1 MGIVFYTEKLMNTIL
16 IKTVGYQT
24 LFRSS
29 AIATTY
35 SDVSG
40 EKVWNHGVLICYDTW
55 LILCFA
61 DYR

>member
-40 EKVWNHGVLICYDTW
+40 EKV
-55 LILCFA
+55 
-61 DYR
+61 